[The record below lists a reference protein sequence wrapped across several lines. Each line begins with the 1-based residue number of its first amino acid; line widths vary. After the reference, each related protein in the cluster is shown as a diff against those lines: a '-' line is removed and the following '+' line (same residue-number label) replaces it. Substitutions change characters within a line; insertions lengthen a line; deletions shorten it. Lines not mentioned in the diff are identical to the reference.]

1 MFMLLRKLMVI
12 IYSLVLILALA
23 FFYLLDFDL
32 DSSPGWQVGL
42 HYLLLL
48 SLLLGPFL
56 LVVQGRLPH
65 LGWFDWGMLGL
76 VALILAGVLALG
88 WYRSGPYTDFR
99 DARVLPLTLIFVGV
113 SSITVCLA
121 SLFRLFLVVAWV
133 STRSEGELPESDR
146 GGAAR
151 RE

>member
-1 MFMLLRKLMVI
+1 MNAHAVSEVDGHHIRLGFDLGLGL
-12 IYSLVLILALA
+12 
-23 FFYLLDFDL
+23 FYLLDFDL
-32 DSSPGWQVGL
+32 ESSPSWQVGL

-48 SLLLGPFL
+48 SLLLGPFV

-65 LGWFDWGMLGL
+65 LGRFDWAMLGL

-113 SSITVCLA
+113 SSIAVCLA

-133 STRSEGELPESDR
+133 STRSEGELPESR
-146 GGAAR
+146 
-151 RE
+151 